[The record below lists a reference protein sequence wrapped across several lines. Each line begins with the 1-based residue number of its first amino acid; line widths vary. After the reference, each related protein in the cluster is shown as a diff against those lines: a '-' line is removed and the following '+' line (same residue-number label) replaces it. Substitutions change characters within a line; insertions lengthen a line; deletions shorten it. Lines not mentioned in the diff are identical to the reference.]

1 MSIMN
6 MLMKGLLL
14 QLGYGKEGNS
24 PDEDELIKW
33 HADELYQ
40 KEKRDKDTPEKDKP
54 STRE

>member
-1 MSIMN
+1 MN